1 MVKKLINDKKFI
13 ELKEKLK
20 KMNSVDIA
28 FFIEEL
34 DQKEFLIVFR
44 LLDKELAADV
54 FSYMEVETQQYLLE
68 NIREGELENVINSLF
83 LDDVVDLLEE
93 MPANVVKKMLH
104 FTPIDRRS
112 KINKLLK
119 YPEDSAG
126 TLMTVEFMILKKS
139 MTVEEALQEIRLTG
153 EDSVSLNTCFIT
165 DKKGKLEGVVSL
177 RDIVLAEEKQRII
190 DLMEN
195 SPVIIKTE
203 DDQEDVIK
211 VFKKYDLD
219 LVAVVDKEEKI
230 VGVITVDDVIDVLEE
245 ENTEDIQKM
254 NALEPLEDEYKK
266 TGIFTLAKHR
276 IVWLFVLM
284 ISATLTGRVIGRYEN
299 VLGSAVVLAT
309 FIPMLMGTGGNAGA
323 QVSSL
328 IIRGLA
334 LGEIT
339 KKDWL
344 LIVLKEMRV
353 GFCVGVGLA
362 VVNFVRLLIFEK
374 VDTMVA
380 LTVSSTLIFVVI
392 TAKTIGGLLPI
403 IAKSLRLDP
412 AIMAA
417 PLITTIVDT
426 LSLMIY
432 FYLAGIFLNI
442 I

>member
-1 MVKKLINDKKFI
+1 MVKKLINDKKFL

-20 KMNSVDIA
+20 EINSADIA

-34 DQKEFLIVFR
+34 DQEEFLIAFR

-54 FSYMEVETQQYLLE
+54 FSYMEVETQQFLVE
-68 NIREGELENVINSLF
+68 NIREGELENVINSLY

-93 MPANVVKKMLH
+93 IPADIVKKILRL
-104 FTPIDRRS
+104 TPLDRRG
-112 KINKLLK
+112 KINKLLN
-119 YPEDSAG
+119 YSEDSAG
-126 TLMTVEFMILKKS
+126 SLMTVEFMVLKKH
-139 MTVEEALQEIRLTG
+139 MTVEEALEEIRLTG
-153 EDSVSLNTCFIT
+153 EESVSLNTCFIT
-165 DKKGKLEGVVSL
+165 DKKGKLEGVLSL
-177 RDIVLAEEKQRII
+177 RDIVLAGEKQII
-190 DLMEN
+190 EDLMEN
-195 SPVIIKTE
+195 YPVTIKTE

-219 LVAVVDKEEKI
+219 LIAVVDKEDKI
-230 VGVITVDDVIDVLEE
+230 VGVITVDDVIDALEE

-254 NALEPLEDEYKK
+254 NALEPLEAEYKK
-266 TGIFTLAKHR
+266 TSILTLAKHR

-299 VLGSAVVLAT
+299 VLESVVVLAT

-344 LIVLKEMRV
+344 LIVLKEMGV
-353 GFCVGVGLA
+353 GLCVGLGLA
-362 VVNFVRLLIFEK
+362 VVNFARLLIFEK

-403 IAKSLRLDP
+403 VAKSLRLDP

-426 LSLMIY
+426 ISLMIY

-442 I
+442 L

>member
-1 MVKKLINDKKFI
+1 MVKKLIDDKKFI
-13 ELKEKLK
+13 ELKRKLK

-54 FSYMEVETQQYLLE
+54 FSYMEVETQQYLVE
-68 NIREGELENVINSLF
+68 NIQEGELENVINSLF

-104 FTPIDRRS
+104 LTPIDRRS
-112 KINKLLK
+112 EINKLLK

-126 TLMTVEFMILKKS
+126 TLMTVEFMILKKN
-139 MTVEEALQEIRLTG
+139 MIVEEALEEIRLTG
-153 EDSVSLNTCFIT
+153 EESVSLNTCFIT

-177 RDIVLAEEKQRII
+177 RDIVLAEEKQKIV

-195 SPVIIKTE
+195 SPVTIKTE

-230 VGVITVDDVIDVLEE
+230 VGVITVDDVIDALED

-266 TGIFTLAKHR
+266 TGILTLAKHR

-353 GFCVGVGLA
+353 GLCVGIGLA
-362 VVNFVRLLIFEK
+362 TVNFARLLIFEK

-403 IAKSLRLDP
+403 VAKSLKLDP

-432 FYLAGIFLNI
+432 FHLAGIFLNI
-442 I
+442 L